1 MKEIIRLIVKENGEY
16 SDPII
21 IRAHHL
27 LCMQGFQGYGY
38 NKDFERHMGKIIT
51 FLKSIP
57 STKIQIVTKTD
68 EICSQCPYKYKS
80 SCNRDQ
86 NSHFRIEKLDSFVIK
101 KALLKENHVYQI
113 FEALRLVNNNIDQDS
128 LIEIC
133 DQCGWKNKCLF
144 FKKKLNFDK
153 P

>member
-1 MKEIIRLIVKENGEY
+1 MIVKENGEY
-16 SDPII
+16 SDPIR

-38 NKDFERHMGKIIT
+38 NKDFERHMGMIIT
-51 FLKSIP
+51 LLNSNP
-57 STKIQIVTKTD
+57 STEIQIVTKTD
-68 EICSQCPYKYKS
+68 EICSHCPYKCKS

-86 NSHFRIEKLDSFVIK
+86 NSHFGIEKLDNFVIK

-113 FEALRLVNNNIDQDS
+113 VEALRLVSNNIDQDS
-128 LIEIC
+128 LMEIC